1 MFRHFE
7 LSLSLFTLID
17 TSHYFLH
24 KAHFN
29 VMVNADK
36 TVNISIAL
44 CWSWFKASTHSTMP
58 LLLVVLSTLFV
69 LLSALYFCITTLR
82 PLLIT
87 RRNGTIATTNE
98 ILIT

>member
-44 CWSWFKASTHSTMP
+44 CWSQFKASTRSSMP
-58 LLLVVLSTLFV
+58 LLLVVLSTPFV
-69 LLSALYFCITTLR
+69 LLSALYFRITTLR

-87 RRNGTIATTNE
+87 ERIGTIATNE

>member
-29 VMVNADK
+29 VMVKADK

-44 CWSWFKASTHSTMP
+44 CWSWFKASTHSTIP
-58 LLLVVLSTLFV
+58 LF
-69 LLSALYFCITTLR
+69 IG
-82 PLLIT
+82 
-87 RRNGTIATTNE
+87 GTIYAVRFIVRPVFSHHDVTPFVNYRAH
-98 ILIT
+98 LNNSNQ

>member
-44 CWSWFKASTHSTMP
+44 CWSESKASTHSSMP
-58 LLLVVLSTLFV
+58 LLLVVLSTIFL
-69 LLSALYFCITTLR
+69 LLSALYFHITTLR

-87 RRNGTIATTNE
+87 GSIGTIATNQV
-98 ILIT
+98 LIT